1 MPGHANALAV
11 ISALAKSLKEKPLK
25 LVRDLAEDGSQKRAR
40 MQPCWPAAVVLR
52 PPAGSQAC
60 LLTASP
66 VDCPAGSQ
74 PRWLRPGLV
83 QILAGSKS
91 CCLTALLSRSLS
103 PPLWFTAAGSQP

>member
-66 VDCPAGSQ
+66 VHCPAGSQ
-74 PRWLRPGLV
+74 PRW
-83 QILAGSKS
+83 
-91 CCLTALLSRSLS
+91 LTALLSRSLS
-103 PPLWFTAAGSQP
+103 PPLWFTVAGSQP

>member
-40 MQPCWPAAVVLR
+40 MQPCWPTAVVLR

-66 VDCPAGSQ
+66 VHCPAGSQ

-83 QILAGSKS
+83 HPQ
-91 CCLTALLSRSLS
+91 
-103 PPLWFTAAGSQP
+103 PFTASLVHRCWLAALMVQIHAGSQPR